1 MFWPLDNAG
10 RYAILDESPQLSGAR
25 KQDAKMAK
33 DKNGKNG
40 KNGKSAIV
48 STPKVEQEQKQ
59 MTTDQTVQDQEQ
71 EQETAEAREPQGVQ
85 KIAVTDLDAAIAGLV
100 TDGHVG
106 ANMPELVKSGLVK
119 AYVDFVQVA
128 KNAYYGQYVR
138 FTIGD
143 NATEEEQV
151 GEAILA
157 ICGGAVINEDKD
169 KVSLVKAALY
179 GADLFARNR
188 TSQRVRSAIG
198 ADPAKAFEKMVKQI
212 MDAKPSWTREKAE
225 ARAKLMLDEG
235 DDE

>member
-1 MFWPLDNAG
+1 
-10 RYAILDESPQLSGAR
+10 
-25 KQDAKMAK
+25 MAK
-33 DKNGKNG
+33 DKNGSNGKKNG
-40 KNGKSAIV
+40 NGKKSETADQ
-48 STPKVEQEQKQ
+48 KQEQKD
-59 MTTDQTVQDQEQ
+59 MTTETVNQDQEQ
-71 EQETAEAREPQGVQ
+71 EQDQQEAREPQGVQ
-85 KIAVTDLDAAIAGLV
+85 KIAVTDLDTAVAALV

-106 ANMPELVKSGLVK
+106 ANMPDLIKQGLVH
-119 AYVDFVQVA
+119 AYIDFVQVA

-138 FTIGD
+138 FAIGE

-157 ICGGAVINEDKD
+157 ICGGAVINADKD

-225 ARAKLMLDEG
+225 ARAKLMLEESD

>member
-1 MFWPLDNAG
+1 
-10 RYAILDESPQLSGAR
+10 
-25 KQDAKMAK
+25 MAN
-33 DKNGKNG
+33 DKKNGNGKNG
-40 KNGKSAIV
+40 KNDKNGNGKHQ
-48 STPKVEQEQKQ
+48 EQEQKP
-59 MTTDQTVQDQEQ
+59 MTTEVEKQDQEQ
-71 EQETAEAREPQGVQ
+71 EQETAESREPQGVQ
-85 KIAVTDLDAAIAGLV
+85 KIAVTDLDAAVTALV

-106 ANMPELVKSGLVK
+106 ANMPDLIKAGLVR
-119 AYVDFVQVA
+119 AYVDFVQVS
-128 KNAYYGQYVR
+128 KNAYYGEYVR
-138 FTIGD
+138 FAIGE

-225 ARAKLMLDEG
+225 ARAKLMLEDSEDE
-235 DDE
+235 